1 MGVPYLTPLP
11 YHINLKL
18 AEMLQLREKGSECDK
33 PITIKVD
40 GISPS

>member
-1 MGVPYLTPLP
+1 MGVPYLTSLL

-18 AEMLQLREKGSECDK
+18 AEMLQLRENGSECDM
-33 PITIKVD
+33 PIAIKVD